1 VYQIFQPPASKTN
14 FAEAAAVFEVVVS
27 LSASFDPNQL
37 IILVA
42 K

>member
-27 LSASFDPNQL
+27 CLHLLTQIN
-37 IILVA
+37 
-42 K
+42 